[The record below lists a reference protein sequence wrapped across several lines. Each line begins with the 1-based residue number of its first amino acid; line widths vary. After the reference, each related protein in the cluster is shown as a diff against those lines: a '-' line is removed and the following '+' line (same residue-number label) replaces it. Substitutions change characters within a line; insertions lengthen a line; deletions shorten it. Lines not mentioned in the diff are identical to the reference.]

1 MVKLIERATC
11 ARETFAH
18 LLEAVRAGFEQT
30 AAMHR
35 QYLTLAFIVVGALA
49 ACHSGGDVAPDGK
62 APAPAVTAEPP
73 AAEVT
78 PPVPAAP
85 PPSAPAAEPPVA
97 PAPAAPAAE
106 SAAAGAPD
114 ACKARRAAIET
125 ALNDAAHCAKDAD
138 CTTMLPGCPFG
149 CYRPV
154 NAGVS
159 LTKINADIEAYNGT
173 CDRCM
178 YKCIAPKG
186 EPHCSSGRCV
196 IGDG

>member
-1 MVKLIERATC
+1 
-11 ARETFAH
+11 
-18 LLEAVRAGFEQT
+18 
-30 AAMHR
+30 MHR
-35 QYLTLAFIVVGALA
+35 QYLTLAFIVVGVLA

-73 AAEVT
+73 AAESTPSVT
-78 PPVPAAP
+78 AAP
-85 PPSAPAAEPPVA
+85 PEPVSTPEPTAEPAPQPPAA
-97 PAPAAPAAE
+97 PAPAAA
-106 SAAAGAPD
+106 SAAAAATPD
-114 ACKARRAAIET
+114 ACKARRAAIDN
-125 ALNDAAHCAKDAD
+125 ALKDAARCTQDSD

-154 NAGVS
+154 NKGVS
-159 LTKINADIEAYNGT
+159 LTQINADIEAYNSA

-186 EPHCSSGRCV
+186 EPRCSSGRCV

>member
-1 MVKLIERATC
+1 
-11 ARETFAH
+11 
-18 LLEAVRAGFEQT
+18 LLEAGRAGFEQT

-62 APAPAVTAEPP
+62 APAPAVAAEPP
-73 AAEVT
+73 AAAVT

-85 PPSAPAAEPPVA
+85 PQPSAAAQPPAAEPP
-97 PAPAAPAAE
+97 PAPPAPSPPEPAA
-106 SAAAGAPD
+106 AAAPD
-114 ACKARRAAIET
+114 ACKARRASIEA
-125 ALNDAAHCAKDAD
+125 ALNDAARCTKDSE

-149 CYRPV
+149 CYKPV
-154 NAGVS
+154 NRGVS
-159 LTKINADIEAYNGT
+159 LTQINADIEAYNQS

-178 YKCIAPKG
+178 YKCIPPKG
-186 EPHCSSGRCV
+186 EPRCSAGRCV